1 MWTILFPRKNYK
13 EEHQL
18 VTHDGSMEMIL
29 TQSHV
34 KMYFYKP
41 KMSCIINLIFLQD
54 STPHHKTIISHT
66 INLIC
71 LKNSTLQSINQEW
84 VVWP

>member
-1 MWTILFPRKNYK
+1 MKTNMLIFFKRKVNNIHIWGKYVNYPIGNYK
-13 EEHQL
+13 EEHQF

-29 TQSHV
+29 TQSLV

-54 STPHHKTIISHT
+54 STPHTI
-66 INLIC
+66 
-71 LKNSTLQSINQEW
+71 KQ
-84 VVWP
+84 

>member
-1 MWTILFPRKNYK
+1 MFSKRKLNNIHILGKYVNYLIFTGNYK
-13 EEHQL
+13 EEHQF

-29 TQSHV
+29 TQSLV

-54 STPHHKTIISHT
+54 STPHT
-66 INLIC
+66 IN
-71 LKNSTLQSINQEW
+71 Q
-84 VVWP
+84 